1 LKPCRPIDCGFT
13 LIELLISLSL
23 FCVII
28 AVSFSVLTGTNRY
41 YGKFSEKMSGREALV
56 ATSTVIMQ
64 DIWAAAAA
72 TVESDGQ
79 KLILAQTVDGA
90 GQAITYD
97 LNGGRVRRK
106 TNATSAYLTYDEM
119 ITDLRFTDLGQ
130 GLVSFEVIINSRE
143 SFAYLA
149 KSRVMP

>member
-1 LKPCRPIDCGFT
+1 
-13 LIELLISLSL
+13 
-23 FCVII
+23 
-28 AVSFSVLTGTNRY
+28 
-41 YGKFSEKMSGREALV
+41 ALV